1 MELDSAGSPCWAFPL
16 SELSPRSEWQKVGEG
31 SFGNVYRAAL
41 LGTPVAVKEAA
52 NFKESRLD
60 GIRRD
65 VLYLRRGGS
74 AWARSA
80 CAVHNCGEAH
90 SAADTHPRTRARST
104 HPHPNI
110 VQILGAWESR
120 DGKLFVAMGAPRVGR
135 FGVRAPA

>member
-1 MELDSAGSPCWAFPL
+1 MELDSAGSPCSAFPL

-52 NFKESRLD
+52 NLKESRLD

-80 CAVHNCGEAH
+80 APAQLRRKRAAPLTRTCARAR
-90 SAADTHPRTRARST
+90 AARTRTPTSCRSWAR
-104 HPHPNI
+104 
-110 VQILGAWESR
+110 GSR
-120 DGKLFVAMGAPRVGR
+120 ATGSSSW
-135 FGVRAPA
+135 